1 MFSEVNFPLQLH
13 VCVLYI
19 LCSGGSR
26 RHSKEEDGGSSGDSD
41 LEDGAQRPGRAQLA
55 QTLPLPRTPAAA
67 APLQASA
74 ATAFSVASTTS
85 AAADNQPAAAPHP
98 TAQSAPALVP
108 TPEQEAPVDLVRLLD
123 QSADAVHSLWQDILR
138 TYKLPRSHTTDAY
151 SDSKILLRCIATA
164 WIRLGQEMLRKT
176 QDPNTPK
183 GKLSYSCWSER
194 FSEIAYES
202 IYSREKLTYKG
213 TLYCRSSLYVIY
225 AVLCYSMDV
234 VVTAR

>member
-1 MFSEVNFPLQLH
+1 MCTV
-13 VCVLYI
+13 YI
-19 LCSGGSR
+19 LCSGRSSR
-26 RHSKEEDGGSSGDSD
+26 HNKEEDEGSSGDSD
-41 LEDGAQRPGRAQLA
+41 LEDGAQRRGRAQLA

-67 APLQASA
+67 APLPASA
-74 ATAFSVASTTS
+74 ATVFSVASPTP
-85 AAADNQPAAAPHP
+85 AADNQPVAAPHP

-108 TPEQEAPVDLVRLLD
+108 IPQQEAPVDLVRLLD
-123 QSADAVHSLWQDILR
+123 QSADAVHSLWQVILR

-183 GKLSYSCWSER
+183 GKLSHSCWNER
-194 FSEIAYES
+194 FSEVAYES

-213 TLYCRSSLYVIY
+213 TLYCSSSLYLIY

-234 VVTAR
+234 VITSR